1 MTASSTPDLAA
12 RILAAIEETER
23 IAQAATPGP
32 WEPEGDD
39 PTDDEVYTV
48 HDGEH
53 GDLVGDVV
61 AYVRGGG
68 RQQSN
73 MAHIARQDP
82 KATLLRCAAARDLIA
97 EVQSWKHRDCED
109 GHYACPQALLPG
121 CVNPCDCGTDRRR
134 QVVLCAL
141 EAAYNITPEG
151 N

>member
-1 MTASSTPDLAA
+1 MTTTSTPDLVA

-61 AYVRGGG
+61 AYVRGYDQ
-68 RQQSN
+68 QQSN

-82 KATLLRCAAARDLIA
+82 KTALRRCAA
-97 EVQSWKHRDCED
+97 
-109 GHYACPQALLPG
+109 
-121 CVNPCDCGTDRRR
+121 DRRTVER
-134 QVVLCAL
+134 HRRPGSAQAHGTQDGIWVLEWCEGCGAPMPCPDL
-141 EAAYNITPEG
+141 LDRAAAYNITPEG
-151 N
+151 S